1 MFYAMPAH
9 QHRASTAAR
18 QSAEASCCACAA
30 SANANGMMIVLDA
43 AFVASIFVACLLG
56 RITLFALLALAVL
69 VRLPLRSLT
78 ALPLQ
83 SLLS

>member
-1 MFYAMPAH
+1 MFYAMHAH

-18 QSAEASCCACAA
+18 RGTAASRCARTA
-30 SANANGMMIVLDA
+30 SANAMTLILDA
-43 AFVASIFVACLLG
+43 AFVASIFVICLLG
-56 RITLFALLALAVL
+56 RITLTVLLALAVL

-83 SLLS
+83 SPLS

>member
-1 MFYAMPAH
+1 MFYAMHAH

-18 QSAEASCCACAA
+18 RGTAASCCARTA
-30 SANANGMMIVLDA
+30 SANAMTLILDA
-43 AFVASIFVACLLG
+43 AFVASIFVICLLG
-56 RITLFALLALAVL
+56 RITLSVLLTLAVL

-83 SLLS
+83 SPLS